1 MLKDRLIEIVPER
14 YETGEFMR
22 ILAGYIVNEE
32 ETSPLKDVFLG
43 VLDSEKGEN
52 EVNEIVWKAI
62 DDYLSKLD
70 YHEEVLREKCREI
83 NWFKFIQG
91 YSRKQF
97 EDELQEAEEDK
108 RFMDAP
114 ISIEEVKSFFGLK
127 Q

>member
-22 ILAGYIVNEE
+22 ILAGCIVNEE
-32 ETSPLKDVFLG
+32 ETSPLMDVFLG

-62 DDYLSKLD
+62 DDYLSRLD
-70 YHEEVLREKCREI
+70 YHEEVVREKCREI
-83 NWFKFIQG
+83 NWFKFLQG

-97 EDELQEAEEDK
+97 ENELQEAEEDK

-127 Q
+127 

>member
-22 ILAGYIVNEE
+22 ILAGHIVNDEK
-32 ETSPLKDVFLG
+32 TTPLKDVFLG
-43 VLDSEKGEN
+43 VLDSEKAEN

-70 YHEEVLREKCREI
+70 YQEEGVREKCREI
-83 NWFKFIQG
+83 NWFKFLQG

-114 ISIEEVKSFFGLK
+114 ISVEQVKSFFGLK
-127 Q
+127 